1 MDNGQA
7 LPLHN
12 VHVVNFD
19 ERVKRDARPPW
30 PQRIWTVI
38 HFLHSKLTKT
48 NTGTPSDGLG
58 KGPAGSRGTSVEG
71 SLYGK
76 TPASLYAASVN
87 NPEYRHYVEH
97 HDEESDWSVDE
108 VVVSGEEDNQ
118 SVPPISD
125 PVYYPDYPHAS
136 DSMRMRLRWAPLFWQ
151 AYYAVIAF
159 FHPTFPDKDAEIR
172 YQKEQWHN
180 NKMAAGYFSIY
191 LVINW
196 ALYLW
201 LNHSVTL
208 YEYITFYG
216 VFTLFTLPVPVMV
229 AINLNNK
236 APFIF
241 QTWFCI
247 ATWYCALT
255 EVIQIKECGF
265 YTPEKNCHGKDF
277 LAMYY
282 YATGFPVIALF
293 ICARRSYMAFFQVVF
308 FILLNT
314 MIIPDQTIYA
324 RNVVGYWL
332 SYRMEKA
339 RRHLHQLNA
348 QLKQAYFQLESSK
361 QAEAQ
366 LSESRSLFAAYIFH
380 EVRVPLNTAMLSFD
394 SLQASGTLK
403 KETVK
408 TQTFEVH
415 ALEVSLKQMQQ
426 VLNDVLDLQKM
437 DTGLFEFKPR
447 PFPFHRTLSHIF
459 SHLNVA
465 AAAKGIPLAVKF
477 DANIDEVRLRPN
489 SPTPDEGLWVIG
501 DEIRLRQIITNLGS
515 NAIKFTGEGGAVTI
529 VTKLVQTPADR
540 HMREEEDERLAMDA
554 REREIV
560 EGRVREK
567 EERDR
572 EERDREERDR
582 EKEGGCLDPE
592 KDLEKEKD
600 PGHVTVEM
608 GKMGEEERRTEDA
621 TSTDGKSS
629 TGSPQSVSMRMFKF
643 RVEVHDQGPG
653 LTPGE
658 FRKLRKFQPFVQ
670 TAIGKNSGKGSGL
683 GLPIVRQLVALSGGK
698 MGVISRKGEG
708 AIFWFELSFPVATQG
723 EVRAAKAMMSTIP
736 PPPSIQTPSSP
747 ASLGTP
753 NSPFAK
759 PQAPFAFTSMASDT
773 TVSTAFMQ
781 PFLPTPGSEATESTL
796 AGSPGPL
803 SGKRTSVL
811 DMAGAALAETPG
823 EEGEF
828 RLDSGEKARMPMP
841 QPLQRPVSRTPPPS
855 LSPTVPRSPLDS
867 MADHKG
873 PPPAPLSNA
882 TNTTSSMLQ
891 VPKPPRHAPSMTPSV
906 PSVANGPIPS
916 EEPLEVLV
924 VDDEPLTGKIMAR
937 LLQSMGAKVT
947 TATDG
952 QQCLDIL
959 LGPPERRFDL
969 VCLDNSMPVMTGLE
983 AVGKLRGAGR
993 LDFVVGC
1000 TGNALVTD
1008 QGEYKDA
1015 GADMILTKPLT
1026 RDRLMDLVNIAR
1038 YRRKH
1043 NITGRYS
1050 AHAAL

>member
-1 MDNGQA
+1 MDTAQS

-19 ERVKRDARPPW
+19 ERVRREAQPPW
-30 PQRIWTVI
+30 PQRVILWI
-38 HFLHSKLTKT
+38 HFLHGKLTKT

-58 KGPAGSRGTSVEG
+58 GKVPVGSRTASVEG
-71 SLYGK
+71 SCFGK
-76 TPASLYAASVN
+76 TPASLYAASIN
-87 NPEYRHYVEH
+87 HPEYRHYVEQ

-108 VVVSGEEDNQ
+108 VVVSGDEDNQ

-125 PVYYPDYPHAS
+125 PVFYPQFDHQSP
-136 DSMRMRLRWAPLFWQ
+136 DSLYLRLRWANLFKGAWVAISQ
-151 AYYAVIAF
+151 F
-159 FHPTFPDKDAEIR
+159 FAPTFPDKDAEIH

-180 NKMAAGYFSIY
+180 NKIAAGYFSIF

-201 LNHSVTL
+201 LNHS
-208 YEYITFYG
+208 YG
-216 VFTLFTLPVPVMV
+216 FFTLFTLPVPVMV
-229 AINLNNK
+229 AMNLNNK
-236 APFIF
+236 SHVLF
-241 QTWFCI
+241 QTWFAI

-255 EVIQIKECGF
+255 EVIQVKECAF
-265 YTPEKNCHGKDF
+265 YTHNMCHGKDF

-282 YATGFPVIALF
+282 YGTGFPVIALF
-293 ICARRSYMAFFQVVF
+293 ICARRSYAAVFQFVF
-308 FILLNT
+308 FILQITL
-314 MIIPDQTIYA
+314 IIPNQGIYA
-324 RNVVGYWL
+324 RNVIGFALFSMFVQWL
-332 SYRMEKA
+332 SYRMEKS
-339 RRHLHQLNA
+339 RRHLYQLNA

-394 SLQASGTLK
+394 SLHACGTLK
-403 KETVK
+403 KEKVK
-408 TQTFEVH
+408 AQSFEVH

-465 AAAKGIPLAVKF
+465 AAAKGVPLAVKF

-515 NAIKFTGEGGAVTI
+515 NAIKFTSEGGAVTI

-540 HMREEEDERLAMDA
+540 RMREEEDERLAADA
-554 REREIV
+554 REKEIV
-560 EGRVREK
+560 QEREREVREREM
-567 EERDR
+567 EEGSLDG
-572 EERDREERDR
+572 
-582 EKEGGCLDPE
+582 KSTGG
-592 KDLEKEKD
+592 
-600 PGHVTVEM
+600 GRSTVD
-608 GKMGEEERRTEDA
+608 GK
-621 TSTDGKSS
+621 STADGKSS

-643 RVEVHDQGPG
+643 RVEVQDQGPG
-653 LTPGE
+653 LTPAE

-670 TAIGKNSGKGSGL
+670 TNIGKNSGKGSGL

-708 AIFWFELSFPVATQG
+708 AVFWFELSFPVATQA
-723 EVRAAKAMMSTIP
+723 EVRAAKAMMSSIP
-736 PPPSIQTPSSP
+736 PPPSLPPSSP

-753 NSPFAK
+753 TSPFAK

-781 PFLPTPGSEATESTL
+781 PFLPTPGSDMTESTL
-796 AGSPGPL
+796 AGSPM
-803 SGKRTSVL
+803 SGKRLSMMDTSGTTEDGV
-811 DMAGAALAETPG
+811 GAEL
-823 EEGEF
+823 
-828 RLDSGEKARMPMP
+828 EKPRPP
-841 QPLQRPVSRTPPPS
+841 VQPHSRTPPPS
-855 LSPTVPRSPLDS
+855 L
-867 MADHKG
+867 H
-873 PPPAPLSNA
+873 PPPLHPPSIRPPSVTLPAAAQSEGDPLGA
-882 TNTTSSMLQ
+882 TNSCPALATSATSHGTSPHAADLLQ
-891 VPKPPRHAPSMTPSV
+891 VPKATRQTTHSTAPV
-906 PSVANGPIPS
+906 PSATTPA
-916 EEPLEVLV
+916 EEPLQVLV

-937 LLQSMGAKVT
+937 LLQSMGAKVV

-952 QQCLDIL
+952 QQCVDIL
-959 LGPPERRFDL
+959 LGPPARTFDL

-983 AVGKLRGAGR
+983 AVRKLRDAGR

-1008 QGEYKDA
+1008 QGEYRDA

-1026 RDRLMDLVNIAR
+1026 RDRLVELLNIAR

-1043 NITGRYS
+1043 GVTGRYT

>member
-1 MDNGQA
+1 MDNGHA

-30 PQRIWTVI
+30 PQRILTVI

-58 KGPAGSRGTSVEG
+58 GKGPAGSRATSVEG

-76 TPASLYAASVN
+76 TAASLYAASVN
-87 NPEYRHYVEH
+87 NPEHRQYAEQR
-97 HDEESDWSVDE
+97 DEESDWSVDE

-125 PVYYPDYPHAS
+125 PAFYPDFSAYGQ
-136 DSMRMRLRWAPLFWQ
+136 DSMRLRLRWTSMVWQ
-151 AYYAVIAF
+151 AYYAFIAF
-159 FHPTFPDKDAEIR
+159 FNPTFPDKEAEVR

-208 YEYITFYG
+208 YEYIAYYG
-216 VFTLFTLPVPVMV
+216 VFTVVTLPVPVMV
-229 AINLNNK
+229 AVNLNNK

-241 QTWFCI
+241 QTWFAI

-293 ICARRSYMAFFQVVF
+293 ICARRAYMAVFQVVF

-394 SLQASGTLK
+394 SLQAAGTLK

-408 TQTFEVH
+408 AQTFEVH

-465 AAAKGIPLAVKF
+465 AAAKGVPLAVKF

-540 HMREEEDERLAMDA
+540 HMQEAEDERMAADAREKDILDA
-554 REREIV
+554 RERET
-560 EGRVREK
+560 K
-567 EERDR
+567 
-572 EERDREERDR
+572 
-582 EKEGGCLDPE
+582 E
-592 KDLEKEKD
+592 KDL
-600 PGHVTVEM
+600 PHVMMEM
-608 GKMGEEERRTEDA
+608 GKMGDEEKRTEDA
-621 TSTDGKSS
+621 VSTDGKSS

-683 GLPIVRQLVALSGGK
+683 GLPIVRQLIALSGGK

-708 AIFWFELSFPVATQG
+708 AVFWFELSYPVATQC
-723 EVRAAKAMMSTIP
+723 EVRAAKAMMSSIP
-736 PPPSIQTPSSP
+736 PPPSIHTPSSP

-753 NSPFAK
+753 SSPFTK
-759 PQAPFAFTSMASDT
+759 PQAPFAFTSMASDA

-781 PFLPTPGSEATESTL
+781 PFLPTPASDATESTL
-796 AGSPGPL
+796 AGSPM

-823 EEGEF
+823 EEGDF
-828 RLDSGEKARMPMP
+828 RLDSTERLR
-841 QPLQRPVSRTPPPS
+841 QPILPPRPASRTPPPS
-855 LSPTVPRSPLDS
+855 L
-867 MADHKG
+867 K
-873 PPPAPLSNA
+873 PPPTPPAVEPLTGSEHA
-882 TNTTSSMLQ
+882 KVAASLQ
-891 VPKPPRHAPSMTPSV
+891 VPKAPRHGTSTAPSGITGSTTVPHGTTPT
-906 PSVANGPIPS
+906 

-924 VDDEPLTGKIMAR
+924 VDDEPLTGKIMSR
-937 LLQSMGAKVT
+937 LLQSMGAKVI

-1026 RDRLMDLVNIAR
+1026 RDRLAELVAIAR

-1050 AHAAL
+1050 SQPAP